1 MADAATERRLGNL
14 LLAALNMACD
24 QKDLEVARMV
34 HRALE
39 LVMTRSAG
47 ADNIERRDSM
57 AADMRVAYE
66 RIRGLEHALDV

>member
-1 MADAATERRLGNL
+1 MAEQSERRIGNV

-24 QKDLEVARMV
+24 QKDLEVARIV
-34 HRALE
+34 HNALE

-57 AADMRVAYE
+57 AADVRVAYE
-66 RIRGLEHALDV
+66 RMRALEQAIER

>member
-1 MADAATERRLGNL
+1 MAHQMERRIGNV

-24 QKDLEVARMV
+24 QKDLEVAHMV

-57 AADMRVAYE
+57 AADVRVAYE
-66 RIRGLEHALDV
+66 RLRSLEEAQR

>member
-1 MADAATERRLGNL
+1 MADQSERRIGNV

-47 ADNIERRDSM
+47 ADNIERRDGM
-57 AADMRVAYE
+57 AADVRDAYE
-66 RIRGLEHALDV
+66 RLRNLEHTAGH

>member
-1 MADAATERRLGNL
+1 MSDPSERRLGNV

-24 QKDLEVARMV
+24 QKDLDVARMV

-57 AADMRVAYE
+57 AVDVRVAYE
-66 RIRGLEHALDV
+66 RMRALEHAIEH